1 MRKIASSRDKVVAIV
16 FSALKSA
23 RLNLYFF
30 SCKYY
35 WKQLRPL
42 AITQVDVTTHGSLNQ
57 AELLLNWKNRF
68 VRSILGLF
76 EWTLTNNVKV
86 LRCLNSVPLGNAL
99 DTELKHKQNYF
110 ARRIKHNS
118 QTDEKREML
127 TIYNACGAE
136 KKTVWRHTALL
147 PSGNLNYRLFDSSG
161 DAVSIT
167 FKELVG
173 HILSSYVTRD
183 LYAVTSIVDYCI
195 STEMFSIKTSPSK
208 QRFPCYKVGFC
219 AYVQFHYSCAELK
232 PPNLFPWKIWIMWT
246 WIWWHRLS
254 LLIFILWTGSPI
266 LSNVWTNML
275 GSL

>member
-1 MRKIASSRDKVVAIV
+1 M
-16 FSALKSA
+16 
-23 RLNLYFF
+23 
-30 SCKYY
+30 
-35 WKQLRPL
+35 
-42 AITQVDVTTHGSLNQ
+42 
-57 AELLLNWKNRF
+57 
-68 VRSILGLF
+68 
-76 EWTLTNNVKV
+76 
-86 LRCLNSVPLGNAL
+86 PLGNVL
-99 DTELKHKQNYF
+99 ETELKHKQNYF

-118 QTDEKREML
+118 QADEKREML
-127 TIYNACGAE
+127 TIYNECGAE

-147 PSGNLNYRLFDSSG
+147 PSGNLNFRLFDSSG

-167 FKELVG
+167 LKNLLAIFLAHMWHAICMLLHQSMYKHWNV
-173 HILSSYVTRD
+173 
-183 LYAVTSIVDYCI
+183 
-195 STEMFSIKTSPSK
+195 FNQTSPSK
-208 QRFPCYKVGFC
+208 QRFPCNKVGFC